1 MGDPYFYESPV
12 LELSALFANHGLTAP
27 PIDFTVSGRVR
38 SRTTCRFEVLQAMK
52 RLDGTGPHRWHTCD
66 EIIAEVQRVVSRYP
80 AGTIRRVLVYDL
92 TGRATL
98 NHVASND
105 VERRGMEFRR
115 C

>member
-1 MGDPYFYESPV
+1 MV
-12 LELSALFANHGLTAP
+12 ELSALFTNHGLTAP
-27 PIDFTVSGRVR
+27 AIDFTVSGRVR

-52 RLDGTGPHRWHTCD
+52 RLDGAGPKRWHTRD

-80 AGTIRRVLVYDL
+80 AGTIRRVLLYDL
-92 TGRATL
+92 SGRATL

-115 C
+115 R